1 MSETCKIKWLNNCCL
16 KSSFILKRCIE
27 FEGLYINSKV
37 RKDDRM
43 LSEKLGDALNKQM
56 NVEFQSAHDYM
67 AMGAYCNYKSYDGF
81 ANFFFQQAKEE
92 QFHGMKIYHYLDDRG
107 YRVVFTGID
116 KPNKDFNSLLDT
128 FEAGLSQ
135 EQQITKNFNQ
145 LADLAW
151 EEKDHQ
157 TLSFLNWF
165 LDEQV
170 EEEAT
175 FDTHIDY
182 LNRIKDDANALYI
195 YERKLAEREFDEE
208 D

>member
-1 MSETCKIKWLNNCCL
+1 
-16 KSSFILKRCIE
+16 
-27 FEGLYINSKV
+27 
-37 RKDDRM
+37 M
-43 LSEKLGDALNKQM
+43 LPEKLGDALNKQM
-56 NVEFQSAHDYM
+56 NVEFQAGHDYM
-67 AMGAYCNYKSYDGF
+67 AMAAYCNYKSYDGF
-81 ANFFFQQAKEE
+81 ANFYIQQAKEE
-92 QFHGMKIYHYLDDRG
+92 QFHGMKIYRYLDDRG
-107 YRVVFTGID
+107 YRVVFSSID
-116 KPNKDFNSLLDT
+116 EPRKDFDSLLDT

-135 EQQITKNFNQ
+135 EQQVTKNFNH

-195 YERKLAEREFDEE
+195 YEQKLAKLEFNEE
-208 D
+208 E